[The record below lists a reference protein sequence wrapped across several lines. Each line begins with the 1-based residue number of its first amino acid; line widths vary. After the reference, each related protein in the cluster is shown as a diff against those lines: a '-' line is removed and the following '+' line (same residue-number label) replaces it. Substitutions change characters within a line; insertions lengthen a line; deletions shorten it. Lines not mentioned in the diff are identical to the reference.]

1 MTMADRIIVMD
12 AGWVK
17 AAGAHAELAARNPL
31 HAELAATQ
39 LLASTETRWPDPGTG
54 RQRRSWPGRR

>member
-1 MTMADRIIVMD
+1 MADRIIVMG

-17 AAGAHAELAARNPL
+17 AAGARAELAARNPL

-39 LLASTETRWPDPGTG
+39 FLATVE
-54 RQRRSWPGRR
+54 